1 MTESIAPGGPLVSL
15 CTTLPNQNGRL
26 TFSGTAGQRVS
37 LRVTDSTLTNAFVTL
52 LRGTQQVQNIGG
64 FGTSDVTLN
73 ATLPLP
79 ATDTYTLFVNPSGP
93 NTGCA
98 TFTLTQV

>member
-1 MTESIAPGGPLVSL
+1 M
-15 CTTLPNQNGRL
+15 
-26 TFSGTAGQRVS
+26 
-37 LRVTDSTLTNAFVTL
+37 TDSTLTNAFVTL
-52 LRGTQQVQNIGG
+52 LRGTQLVQNIGG

-79 ATDTYTLFVNPSGP
+79 ATDTYTLFVNPGGA